1 MKIPIIDLSR
11 RHAVIGAE
19 AEERV
24 LEVLRSGRLI
34 GGPVVAEAEAMAAQ
48 LFNRTHG
55 LGVNSGTDA
64 LIIALQTVGV
74 RPGDEVIIPALSFFA
89 TAGAV
94 SALGA
99 VPVFVD
105 VLPNATIDPNKA
117 KEAITSKTRAIV
129 PVHLYG
135 NMASAPACDIP
146 IVDDAA
152 QGVGGT
158 PARSIGHLSAVS
170 TYPTKTWGGAGDGGF
185 IVGSDEILMNRAR
198 SLANHG
204 MIGIPNHHVHYDG
217 AIGRNTRLDPVQAA
231 VLLAQKQHLQGWI
244 LKRQENARWYDDALP
259 SGVTPLPRTEGSPV
273 HQYIVQTGNRDL
285 VLAKLN
291 QAGVGA
297 AVYYP
302 KPMNQQPAFAVS
314 ATTPMADEISKR
326 IIALPVNEHLRDDER
341 TTIMNALHDAVR

>member
-11 RHAVIGAE
+11 RHAVIDAD

-24 LEVLRSGRLI
+24 LTVLRSGRLI
-34 GGPVVAEAEAMAAQ
+34 GGPVVAEVEDMAAA
-48 LFNRTHG
+48 LFQRTYG

-94 SALGA
+94 ATLGA
-99 VPVFVD
+99 KPIFVD
-105 VLPNATIDPNKA
+105 VLSDATLDPQAA
-117 KEAITSKTRAIV
+117 KDAITSKTRAIV

-135 NMASAPACDIP
+135 NMAEAPACDIP

-158 PARSIGHLSAVS
+158 PARSIGQLSAVS
-170 TYPTKTWGGAGDGGF
+170 TYPTKTWGAAGDGGF
-185 IVGSDEILMNRAR
+185 IVGSDEALMARAR

-204 MIGIPNHHVHYDG
+204 MVGKPNHHVHHDG

-231 VLLAQKQHLQGWI
+231 ILLAQKPHLSAWVS
-244 LKRQENARWYDDALP
+244 KRQENAVWYDTALP
-259 SGVTPLPRTEGSPV
+259 DGVTPLPRSPGSPV
-273 HQYIVQTGNRDL
+273 HQYIIQTDNRDV

-291 QAGVGA
+291 AAGVGA

-302 KPMNQQPAFAVS
+302 KPMNQQPAFNLPAN
-314 ATTPMADEISKR
+314 TPVADAISQR

-341 TTIMNALHDAVR
+341 VAIMNALHDAVR